1 MCEQIYICVCVFSLI
16 FSENIMLNIS
26 SCSLVYK
33 HHKLVNQPYR
43 VDHWLLILS
52 MNLSPVFLP
61 NVRILLMC
69 FSTRLSLVH
78 GDAHNMSETNLTFSF
93 VDEYFCT
100 LDEYILKGCIEK

>member
-1 MCEQIYICVCVFSLI
+1 MCVCARARLFSHI

-52 MNLSPVFLP
+52 VNLSPVFLS
-61 NVRILLMC
+61 NVRILLTC
-69 FSTRLSLVH
+69 FSTRLSLVQGYTQH
-78 GDAHNMSETNLTFSF
+78 E
-93 VDEYFCT
+93 
-100 LDEYILKGCIEK
+100 